1 MPRNIFDQE
10 LERLNGDLAEM
21 GRRVDNLMQ
30 GTISC
35 LKSMDVR
42 TAGTFFTRDADINA
56 REKSIEQSCM
66 NLIALQQPLAR
77 DLRTIT
83 ATLKIITDMERIAD
97 QCTDVCEILST
108 VSGLASMTASPRMIQ
123 MFEKAR
129 EMFCGAVDAYI
140 RRDCQLAETICNDDD
155 EVDAMFSNTILE
167 LCSQIS
173 RDNAA
178 VPENVDFMF
187 IAKYIERIAD
197 HATNIA
203 EWAVFVETG
212 VHPNLNDTQQ
222 GK

>member
-10 LERLNGDLAEM
+10 LERLNADLAEM

-35 LKSMDVR
+35 LKSMDVQ
-42 TAGTFFTRDADINA
+42 TAGAFFSRDADINA

-97 QCTDVCEILST
+97 QCTDICEILST
-108 VSGLASMTASPRMIQ
+108 VSGLAAMVPSPRMIQ
-123 MFEKAR
+123 MFDRAR
-129 EMFCGAVDAYI
+129 EMFCGA
-140 RRDCQLAETICNDDD
+140 DD
-155 EVDAMFSNTILE
+155 EVDAMFSKTILE
-167 LCSQIS
+167 LCGQIS
-173 RDNAA
+173 RESAA